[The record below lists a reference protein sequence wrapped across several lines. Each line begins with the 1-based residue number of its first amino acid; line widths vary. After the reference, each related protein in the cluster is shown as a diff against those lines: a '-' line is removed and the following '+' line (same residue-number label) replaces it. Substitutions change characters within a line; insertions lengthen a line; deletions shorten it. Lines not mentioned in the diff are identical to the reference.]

1 MVAFPMIFW
10 FLLDSNSTYYVQNG
24 DQSNKQTNIPAC
36 NSGSNWWPRSWARA
50 RAWHTFTL
58 CTNYLLHREQP
69 GHILGRVRLWNFYE
83 TMGVQFYHAYF
94 FLRAF
99 DELMDFWLQ
108 ALIKIRFFTGYFSNF
123 LHKYPYFVQT
133 GKLLVVFIFWNRSC

>member
-1 MVAFPMIFW
+1 MAVYPLY
-10 FLLDSNSTYYVQNG
+10 FLQEGVYL
-24 DQSNKQTNIPAC
+24 NKQTNIPAC

-83 TMGVQFYHAYF
+83 TIGCTILSCILF
-94 FLRAF
+94 FAS
-99 DELMDFWLQ
+99 FWWINGFLAASTQ
-108 ALIKIRFFTGYFSNF
+108 ENQVGFFTGSFSNF
-123 LHKYPYFVQT
+123 LHKYPWFVQS
-133 GKLLVVFIFWNRSC
+133 GKLLVMFIFSNRSFWFPIYITI